1 MRSAAGRFLQAAG
14 GVFTPLSLSPT
25 LWLDASDT
33 STITAA
39 ANRVSAWADK
49 SGNGNNATQATA
61 GLKPTTNTTTMNG
74 RNVLDFSSNLIVTSS
89 FLLSTVQTVF
99 IVFTSSSSAAQ
110 ILCEHGPN
118 YNSNAGQIQYIN
130 NATSYASGYNRGAT
144 AAANGD
150 AATLATRTSGAHQL
164 TFQGGGSYATLLAWQ
179 DAGALT
185 KTTIYN
191 NTTGVSNLTAALN
204 IGDRSGGAVA
214 PLAGSLAEILVYN
227 SSLSTA
233 NRQAV
238 EAYLKSKWGTP

>member
-33 STITAA
+33 STITSA

-49 SGNGNNATQATA
+49 SGNGNNAAQGTA

-89 FLLSTVQTVF
+89 FTLSTVQTVF
-99 IVFTSSSSAAQ
+99 IVFTSASSAVQ
-110 ILCEHGPN
+110 ILCEQGAN
-118 YNSNAGQIQYIN
+118 YNSNPGQIHYIN

-150 AATLATRTSGAHQL
+150 AASMATRTSGAHQL
-164 TFQGGGSYATLLAWQ
+164 SLQAGGSYATLLGWQ
-179 DAGALT
+179 DGAALT
-185 KTTIYN
+185 KTQIYN
-191 NTTGVSNLTAALN
+191 NTSGVSNATAVLN

-214 PLAGSLAEILVYN
+214 PLAGSIAEIIIYN
-227 SSLSTA
+227 SSLSTTD
-233 NRQAV
+233 RQAV
-238 EAYLKSKWGTP
+238 EAYQKSKWGTP

>member
-1 MRSAAGRFLQAAG
+1 MTSKMLLGVG
-14 GVFTPLSLSPT
+14 GTAFTPLSLSPT

-33 STITAA
+33 ATITAA

-49 SGNGNNATQATA
+49 SGNGNNASQSTA

-89 FLLSTVQTVF
+89 FTITAATTTF

-110 ILCEHGPN
+110 IFIEHGPN
-118 YNSNAGQIQYIN
+118 WNINSGEIFFINSATQY
-130 NATSYASGYNRGAT
+130 AFGYNRGG
-144 AAANGD
+144 AAPLGGNSAFL
-150 AATLATRTSGAHQL
+150 TTRTSGAHQL
-164 TFQGGGSYATLLAWQ
+164 SFVTDGTYANGLAWQ
-179 DAGALT
+179 DGSALT
-185 KTTIYN
+185 KSLIYS
-191 NTTGVSNLTAALN
+191 NTVSTSATAALN

-214 PLAGSLAEILVYN
+214 PLAGSLAEIIIYN

-238 EAYLKSKWGTP
+238 EAYLKAKWGTP

>member
-89 FLLSTVQTVF
+89 FTLSTVNTVF
-99 IVFTSSSSAAQ
+99 IVFTSASSAAQ
-110 ILCEHGPN
+110 VLVEHGPN
-118 YNSNAGQIQYIN
+118 WNTNPGQIHFIN
-130 NATSYASGYNRGAT
+130 SATQYASGYNRGA
-144 AAANGD
+144 AASVSGD
-150 AATLATRTSGAHQL
+150 SATLTTRTTGAHQL

-185 KTTIYN
+185 KTLIYN
-191 NTTGVSNLTAALN
+191 FNTGVSNLTAAFN
-204 IGDRSGGAVA
+204 IGDRSGGAVL

-238 EAYLKSKWGTP
+238 EAYLKAKWGTP

>member
-1 MRSAAGRFLQAAG
+1 MTSKMLL
-14 GVFTPLSLSPT
+14 GVGVAFSPLSLSPT

-33 STITAA
+33 ATITSS

-49 SGNGNNATQATA
+49 SGNGNNASQSTA
-61 GLKPTTNTTTMNG
+61 GLKPTTNTSTMNG

-89 FLLSTVQTVF
+89 FTLSTVQTVF

-118 YNSNAGQIQYIN
+118 YNFDVGQIQYIN

-150 AATLATRTSGAHQL
+150 AASLATRTSGAHQL

-179 DAGALT
+179 DGAALT

-191 NTTGVSNLTAALN
+191 NTAGVSNATAALN

-214 PLAGSLAEILVYN
+214 PLAGSIAEIIIYN

-238 EAYLKSKWGTP
+238 EAYQKAKWGTP